1 MHSTKKMQEPLPYHI
16 KLFNERV
23 RSMSQS
29 NSKLLTLNADEA
41 RNLHAEIYNLLAS
54 VAELSFNTQKTE
66 EIIQINMDGGRFK

>member
-1 MHSTKKMQEPLPYHI
+1 MQEPLPYHI